1 MGCAG
6 FSSFLPPVSSAA
18 KKTAAQRSPEQPGP
32 NQASGNIEEPDWEA
46 PKKANVQILL

>member
-32 NQASGNIEEPDWEA
+32 NQASGIKGKPDWEA
-46 PKKANVQILL
+46 PKNCKLLSIV